1 MTYQIRI
8 EKRAEKFITQL
19 PQPEKERVLKAISK
33 LPEGDVKRLKGKR
46 SAGMYRLRV
55 GNYRIIYTMDGEKL
69 IICVVDAG
77 NRGQIYGRYK

>member
-77 NRGQIYGRYK
+77 NRGQIYDRYK

>member
-19 PQPEKERVLKAISK
+19 PQPEKERVLIAISK